1 MPKVFTREMHTLE
14 EKMLTLSAIVEESVG
29 MALRAVRERDPR
41 LAEDVLERD
50 TDIDDREVQLEE
62 ECLKILALHQPV
74 ATDLRVL
81 VAALKINSDLERVGD
96 LAVTI
101 ARCANRLAALPPLA
115 LPAELKDL
123 GDGAM
128 ALLGRCLDAFTRLDP
143 VAARQVCDD
152 DRTVDEICTRI
163 CRGLVTAVQEQPAQA
178 EQVMLLFRVA
188 RSLERIGDHAS
199 NIAEDVIYIA
209 EGGIVRHRL

>member
-1 MPKVFTREMHTLE
+1 MPKVFAREMRRLE
-14 EKMLTLSAIVEESVG
+14 QEILTLSAIAEEAVG
-29 MALRAVRERDPR
+29 TALRAVREHDAA
-41 LAEDVLERD
+41 LAEQVLRGD
-50 TDIDDREVQLEE
+50 ADIDAREVQLEE

-101 ARCANRLAALPPLA
+101 GRCAVRLAALPPVV
-115 LPAELKDL
+115 LPADL
-123 GDGAM
+123 T
-128 ALLGRCLDAFTRLDP
+128 ALGEAALGLFGRSLDAFTRLDP
-143 VAARQVCDD
+143 LAARRVCDD

-163 CRGLVTAVQEQPAQA
+163 CRGLVTAVQADPAQA
-178 EQVMLLFRVA
+178 EQAMLLFRVA